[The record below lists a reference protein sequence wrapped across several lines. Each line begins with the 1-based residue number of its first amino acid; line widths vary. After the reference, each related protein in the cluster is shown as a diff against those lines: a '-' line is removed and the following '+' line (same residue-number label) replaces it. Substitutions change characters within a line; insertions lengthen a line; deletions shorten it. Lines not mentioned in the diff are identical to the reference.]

1 MFRKAKAQGAITG
14 YVHGFSGS
22 GDPQQRGLGGGKAF
36 PIDVALGTV
45 DCLEWSVSSHASPMV
60 WHHALNNDFP
70 IAATGGEDSNTS
82 LHHHTMLGSVRT
94 FAHLGGKLD
103 ARAWMDAVARG
114 RSFESNGP
122 LLEFLINQHMPGEAI
137 QLPAGGGEIDVE
149 AQVWSTLP
157 LTRAMIYRNG
167 AIWREVPLGADRLM
181 GTLRAKARV
190 TESGWYSF
198 TAEGEVKA
206 RGADPSFPQAVS
218 NPVRV
223 YVGDQKIRSRASAEY
238 FLTWLDK
245 LWKMA
250 DKPTSW
256 RSPKEREHVL
266 QQFEEARKVYRQ
278 RAAEADQQASATK

>member
-1 MFRKAKAQGAITG
+1 
-14 YVHGFSGS
+14 
-22 GDPQQRGLGGGKAF
+22 
-36 PIDVALGTV
+36 
-45 DCLEWSVSSHASPMV
+45 
-60 WHHALNNDFP
+60 
-70 IAATGGEDSNTS
+70 
-82 LHHHTMLGSVRT
+82 MLGSVRT